1 LTGAGSIGGSLVTVG
16 SGAGI
21 ATLDISGT
29 SSGTSIQGLTGAS
42 DGIVTLGNQTL
53 TSTAGSTANTF
64 YGAINGS
71 GGLTVVGGF
80 LTLGGANTYTG
91 VTTINSGAYLGI
103 EGSGT
108 VGSSSK
114 VVDNGALD
122 ISVTITGTSI
132 KSLAGT
138 NTSATVLLGNKTLTL
153 TAAND
158 TFAGIIA
165 NGGPNGTGGLTLTD
179 RHQ

>member
-1 LTGAGSIGGSLVTVG
+1 MLTGAGSIISLVTVG
-16 SGAGI
+16 SGA
-21 ATLDISGT
+21 ATATFDISGT
-29 SSGTSIQGLTGAS
+29 SSGTSIQGLAGAS

-53 TSTAGSTANTF
+53 TCCTAGLPGNIF
-64 YGAINGS
+64 FGAINGG
-71 GGLTVVGGF
+71 GGLTIAGGSNS

-91 VTTINSGAYLGI
+91 VTTINSGATLGI

-114 VVDNGALD
+114 VVDNGGLD

-138 NTSATVLLGNKTLTL
+138 NSGVGNCPVLC
-153 TAAND
+153 
-158 TFAGIIA
+158 
-165 NGGPNGTGGLTLTD
+165 
-179 RHQ
+179 